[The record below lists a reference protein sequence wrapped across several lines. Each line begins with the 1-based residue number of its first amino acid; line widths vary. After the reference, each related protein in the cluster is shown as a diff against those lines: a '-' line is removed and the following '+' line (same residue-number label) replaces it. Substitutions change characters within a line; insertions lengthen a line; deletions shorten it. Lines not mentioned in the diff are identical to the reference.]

1 MIETLPQVRDKDV
14 DYYLSLSYPILLV
27 YDSEDDYWI
36 ARIPDLPGCTS
47 DGSCPDEA
55 VENDKDAQQAWI
67 ESCMEDG
74 LEIPLPTSD
83 SVFVSLQVTPPSH
96 RNGVAQDEPC

>member
-1 MIETLPQVRDKDV
+1 MIETLPQVKDI

-47 DGSCPDEA
+47 DGSCPNEA
-55 VENDKDAQQAWI
+55 VENVRDAQQAWI
-67 ESCMEDG
+67 DVC
-74 LEIPLPTSD
+74 LERGHEVPLPTPD
-83 SVFVSLQVTPPSH
+83 SVFVALQYTAPSLRKEAAV
-96 RNGVAQDEPC
+96 

>member
-1 MIETLPQVRDKDV
+1 MIETLPQVKDV

-47 DGSCPDEA
+47 DGSCPNEA
-55 VENDKDAQQAWI
+55 VENVRDAQQAWI
-67 ESCMEDG
+67 DVCLERG
-74 LEIPLPTSD
+74 LEVPLPTPD
-83 SVFVSLQVTPPSH
+83 SVFVALQYTTPSLRKEAAV
-96 RNGVAQDEPC
+96 